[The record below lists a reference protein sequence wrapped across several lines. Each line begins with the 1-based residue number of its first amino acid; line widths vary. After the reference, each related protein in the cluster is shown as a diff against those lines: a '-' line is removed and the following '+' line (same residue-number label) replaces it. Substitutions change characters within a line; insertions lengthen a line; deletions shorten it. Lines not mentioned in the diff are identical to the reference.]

1 MFKTNIQKLKAL
13 ADAKT
18 PVVIGLVPSDE
29 TAKGYYM
36 TIKGDFEFYGKEET
50 GIVHTKNDEIKIYK
64 NLNRAIA
71 EIERIFPTLEEVTIS
86 TVYGATS

>member
-29 TAKGYYM
+29 TAKGYFM
-36 TIKGDFEFYGKEET
+36 TVKGDFEFYGKDET
-50 GIVHTKNDEIKIYK
+50 GIVYTKLDEIKIYK
-64 NLNRAIA
+64 NLNRAVA
-71 EIERIFPTLEEVTIS
+71 EIERIFPTLSEITIT
-86 TVYGATS
+86 TVHGATG